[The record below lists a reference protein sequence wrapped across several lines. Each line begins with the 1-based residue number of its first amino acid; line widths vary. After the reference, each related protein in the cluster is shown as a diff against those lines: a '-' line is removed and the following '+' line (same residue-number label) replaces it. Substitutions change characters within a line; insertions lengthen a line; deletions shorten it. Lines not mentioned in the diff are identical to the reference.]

1 MNIPKPLG
9 EYFYLGDCF
18 WTWGEYFSTCGWIF
32 FNLWVTIFQFVG
44 EYLSTYG
51 RIFQLV
57 GEYFMLLLEL
67 PAASYSRPPFKRL
80 PTNFLL
86 NISNFHIWFSNGR
99 FKWMPENFRFN
110 KLAKL
115 KRCAS
120 RVKVRVKKVWAE
132 LTSPRDQLSHQIS
145 MLMSGFLAW
154 TILSNLCLSLR
165 PMCIVI
171 WKSIWDLKEVWRSGH
186 FFIIDGLAFS

>member
-1 MNIPKPLG
+1 MTNLIIMG
-9 EYFYLGDCF
+9 EYFKLWVNIFQLG
-18 WTWGEYFSTCGWIF
+18 GENLSTCWWLFLNLGWIF
-32 FNLWVTIFQFVG
+32 FNLWLNIFQFVG

-115 KRCAS
+115 KRCAIGLGEIS
-120 RVKVRVKKVWAE
+120 RE
-132 LTSPRDQLSHQIS
+132 
-145 MLMSGFLAW
+145 
-154 TILSNLCLSLR
+154 
-165 PMCIVI
+165 
-171 WKSIWDLKEVWRSGH
+171 DLNFK
-186 FFIIDGLAFS
+186 I